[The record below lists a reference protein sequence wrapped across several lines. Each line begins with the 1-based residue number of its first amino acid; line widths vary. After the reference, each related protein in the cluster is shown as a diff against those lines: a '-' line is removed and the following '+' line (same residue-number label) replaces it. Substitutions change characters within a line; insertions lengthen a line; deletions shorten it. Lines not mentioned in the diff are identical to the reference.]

1 MPQYEVVTSPGVQ
14 FPVGLVFESDALH
27 PVMQQ
32 HVKLLRGKKSPVS
45 PPGKTV
51 AEVVKP
57 DPEDLVGED
66 YVDDPDE
73 AFDLAVAEAAARDK
87 PVDNPPPKAAPKPAK
102 TAKGPG
108 ANS

>member
-32 HVKLLRGKKSPVS
+32 HVKLLRGKKVAAKEPEKQGG
-45 PPGKTV
+45 PG
-51 AEVVKP
+51 P
-57 DPEDLVGED
+57 DPEDLIGEG
-66 YVDDPDE
+66 YIDDPDE

-87 PVDNPPPKAAPKPAK
+87 RVDNPAPKPKPAPKPAK
-102 TAKGPG
+102 PAKGPG